1 MYFEQMIDEMKYSD
15 EEDDEDDG
23 HLIKGAAQFLP
34 PRQEKKGS
42 KKNDVNM
49 NDYFDFFQNKYP
61 PKIARYCKKW
71 QKERKSDQPA
81 IRMRGKAVGFT
92 KDKDENEEEEWPAIF
107 EDIYY
112 KRMQQLEAHHDRK
125 KRQEL
130 ETKEF
135 SLD

>member
-1 MYFEQMIDEMKYSD
+1 MHKLTHFEGRMKTIQSKRTTHAIQM
-15 EEDDEDDG
+15 
-23 HLIKGAAQFLP
+23 
-34 PRQEKKGS
+34 
-42 KKNDVNM
+42 
-49 NDYFDFFQNKYP
+49 P

-71 QKERKSDQPA
+71 EKERKFDQPA
-81 IRMRGKAVGFT
+81 IRMTGKAVAFK